1 MSKFQ
6 FLLISALISSV
17 VLLFVG
23 SRDGNPLESIMP
35 IAVVF
40 GLAYVVQRFLSEKVW
55 NRFAR
60 WVNETTGPTGR
71 KIFYVR
77 SPRTKVVR
85 EQKLLPPSKLNRLK

>member
-17 VLLFVG
+17 VMLFIG
-23 SRDGNPLESIMP
+23 SRDGNPFDTVFP
-35 IAVVF
+35 IGVVI
-40 GLAYVVQRFLSEKVW
+40 GLAIVAQKYLSEKVW

-60 WVNETTGPTGR
+60 WVNQTTGR

-77 SPRTKVVR
+77 SPRPKVVPER
-85 EQKLLPPSKLNRLK
+85 KLLPPSKLNRLQ

>member
-23 SRDGNPLESIMP
+23 SRDGNPFDSVFP

-40 GLAYVVQRFLSEKVW
+40 GLAIVVQKYLSEKVW

-60 WVNETTGPTGR
+60 WINETTGR

-77 SPRTKVVR
+77 SPRPKVAPER
-85 EQKLLPPSKLNRLK
+85 KLLPPSKLDRLK

>member
-23 SRDGNPLESIMP
+23 SRDGNPFDTVFP
-35 IAVVF
+35 IGVVI
-40 GLAYVVQRFLSEKVW
+40 GLAIVAQKYLSEKVW
-55 NRFAR
+55 NRLAR
-60 WVNETTGPTGR
+60 WVNETIGR

-77 SPRTKVVR
+77 SPRPKVVPER
-85 EQKLLPPSKLNRLK
+85 KLLPPSKLNRLK

>member
-55 NRFAR
+55 SRFAR
-60 WVNETTGPTGR
+60 WVNETTGR

>member
-23 SRDGNPLESIMP
+23 SRDGNPFDTVFP
-35 IAVVF
+35 IAVVI
-40 GLAYVVQRFLSEKVW
+40 GLAIVAQKYLSNKVW

-60 WVNETTGPTGR
+60 WVNETTKR

-77 SPRTKVVR
+77 SPRQKVAPER
-85 EQKLLPPSKLNRLK
+85 KLLPPSKLHRLE

>member
-6 FLLISALISSV
+6 FLLISAMVSAV

-23 SRDGNPLESIMP
+23 SRDGNPFDSVFP
-35 IAVVF
+35 IAVVV
-40 GLAYVVQRFLSEKVW
+40 GLAIVAQKYLSEKVW

-60 WVNETTGPTGR
+60 WVNETTGR

-77 SPRTKVVR
+77 SPRQKVAPER
-85 EQKLLPPSKLNRLK
+85 KLLLPSKLNRLK

>member
-23 SRDGNPLESIMP
+23 SRDGNPFDSTFP
-35 IAVVF
+35 IAVVI
-40 GLAYVVQRFLSEKVW
+40 GLTYVVQRYLSEKVW
-55 NRFAR
+55 SRFAR
-60 WVNETTGPTGR
+60 WVNETAGR

-77 SPRTKVVR
+77 SPRPQATPER
-85 EQKLLPPSKLNRLK
+85 KLLPPSKLHRLK

>member
-23 SRDGNPLESIMP
+23 SRDGNPFDSVFP
-35 IAVVF
+35 IAVVI
-40 GLAYVVQRFLSEKVW
+40 GLAIVAQRYLSEKVW
-55 NRFAR
+55 SRFAR
-60 WVNETTGPTGR
+60 WINQVTGR

-77 SPRTKVVR
+77 APRQKVVPER
-85 EQKLLPPSKLNRLK
+85 KLLPPSKLHRLK

>member
-23 SRDGNPLESIMP
+23 SRVGNPFDTVFP
-35 IAVVF
+35 IGVVI
-40 GLAYVVQRFLSEKVW
+40 GLAIVAQKYLSEKVW

-60 WVNETTGPTGR
+60 WVNETTGR

-77 SPRTKVVR
+77 SKSF
-85 EQKLLPPSKLNRLK
+85 KSANYYHLLG

>member
-23 SRDGNPLESIMP
+23 SRDGNPFDSIFP
-35 IAVVF
+35 IAVVV
-40 GLAYVVQRFLSEKVW
+40 GLAIVAQKYLSEKMW
-55 NRFAR
+55 SRFAR
-60 WVNETTGPTGR
+60 WINETTGR

-77 SPRTKVVR
+77 SLRPKVAPER
-85 EQKLLPPSKLNRLK
+85 KLLPPSKLNRLK

>member
-23 SRDGNPLESIMP
+23 SRDGNPFDTVFP
-35 IAVVF
+35 IGVVI
-40 GLAYVVQRFLSEKVW
+40 GLAIVAQKYLSEKVW

-60 WVNETTGPTGR
+60 WVNETTGR

-77 SPRTKVVR
+77 SPRPKVVQER
-85 EQKLLPPSKLNRLK
+85 KLLPPSKLNRLK

>member
-23 SRDGNPLESIMP
+23 SRDANPFDSIFP
-35 IAVVF
+35 IAVVV
-40 GLAYVVQRFLSEKVW
+40 GLAIVAQKYLSEKVW
-55 NRFAR
+55 SRFAR
-60 WVNETTGPTGR
+60 WINETTGR

-77 SPRTKVVR
+77 SSRPKVAPER
-85 EQKLLPPSKLNRLK
+85 KLLPPSKLNRLK

>member
-23 SRDGNPLESIMP
+23 SRDGNPFDSIYP
-35 IAVVF
+35 IAIVI

-55 NRFAR
+55 SRFAR
-60 WVNETTGPTGR
+60 WVNETTGR

-77 SPRTKVVR
+77 SPRTKVAPER
-85 EQKLLPPSKLNRLK
+85 KLLPPSKLNRLK

>member
-17 VLLFVG
+17 LLLFVG
-23 SRDGNPLESIMP
+23 SRDGNPFDMVFP
-35 IAVVF
+35 IGFVI
-40 GLAYVVQRFLSEKVW
+40 GLVIVAQKYLSEKVW

-60 WVNETTGPTGR
+60 WVNETTRR

-77 SPRTKVVR
+77 SPRPKVVQER
-85 EQKLLPPSKLNRLK
+85 KLLPPSKLNRLK

>member
-23 SRDGNPLESIMP
+23 SRDGNPFDSVFP
-35 IAVVF
+35 IAVVI
-40 GLAYVVQRFLSEKVW
+40 GLAIVAQRYLSEKVW
-55 NRFAR
+55 SRFAR
-60 WVNETTGPTGR
+60 WVNETTGR

-77 SPRTKVVR
+77 SPRQKVAPER
-85 EQKLLPPSKLNRLK
+85 KLLPPSKLNRLN